1 MSVEKVHLDRVF
13 LERIRCYAYHGVNP
27 EERILGQRFD
37 VDISLS
43 ADLRS
48 AGRSD
53 DLRDTISYSEAYRL
67 VKEIVESQPKNLI
80 ESVAEEIA
88 MRLIDRFSLAQDV
101 TVTVRKPEAPI
112 RDSFVDAA
120 GVCIVRMRESQ
131 VR

>member
-1 MSVEKVHLDRVF
+1 MSAERGVRDRVF

-53 DLRDTISYSEAYRL
+53 DLRDTISYSEVYRL
-67 VKEIVESQPKNLI
+67 VRELVEGQPKNLI
-80 ESVAEEIA
+80 ESVAEDIA
-88 MRLIDRFSLAQDV
+88 IRLLDSFSLAQEV

-120 GVCIVRMRESQ
+120 GVCIVRTRGGH